1 MTGTAIDIVHVAA
14 CPEVAP
20 EECATT
26 EIPEHLHDQDILWFR
41 LDPTLSVGLGEG
53 VGASVQLPFDFRAVT
68 VEYLTLDGEPYA
80 PPYGDIHHRTE
91 NIAGLTDATVMLRV
105 SRAPGRFLLTA
116 GAGSTLP
123 LGRTEEDPYAAGEAG
138 EEHQHMQLGTGT
150 FVPVVGL
157 DAAYMAGRWGALAYT
172 SSRLSLYANDRGYRA
187 PVTVSGGLGPTF
199 RATTKF
205 TVLAAVEGSWE
216 SAEHWNG
223 VAYAGRSAVGIAGGV
238 VASLSSS
245 VVVQAQARGNVFEHT
260 EHQEEEGE
268 FHQPVTLS
276 AGVSWTF
283 GKGE

>member
-1 MTGTAIDIVHVAA
+1 MHEAA

-41 LDPTLSVGLGEG
+41 LDPTLSVGLGQG
-53 VGASVQLPFDFRAVT
+53 IVASAQLPFDFRAVT
-68 VEYLTLDGEPYA
+68 VQYLSLDGEPYD

-91 NIAGLTDATVMLRV
+91 NLSGLTDATVMLRIT
-105 SRAPGRFLLTA
+105 RAPGRFLLTA

-157 DAAYMAGRWGALAYT
+157 DAAYAAGRWGALGYA
-172 SSRLSLYANDRGYRA
+172 SSRLSITENDKGYRA

-199 RATTKF
+199 RATTRL
-205 TVLAAVEGSWE
+205 TVLATAEGSWE

-223 VAYAGRSAVGIAGGV
+223 TPYAGKTAVGIAGGV
-238 VASLSSS
+238 VASLSPS
-245 VVVQAQARGNVFEHT
+245 VVLQAQARGNVFEQTQH
-260 EHQEEEGE
+260 EEEEGE

-283 GKGE
+283 GRQE